1 MAILKLL
8 VGLVVVFLLV
18 AFAIANMEA
27 VAVSFYFYKTPAIP
41 LFVIIFISVLVGVM
55 LAWILV
61 IGEQISLRSKV
72 RAKDKRIKE
81 LERELE
87 ELEKRLVKVS
97 PQEEK
102 GEGVLGEGEVKSPL
116 GEKEE
121 EASTEIQTVQEET
134 GEARAEQ

>member
-1 MAILKLL
+1 M
-8 VGLVVVFLLV
+8 
-18 AFAIANMEA
+18 
-27 VAVSFYFYKTPAIP
+27 
-41 LFVIIFISVLVGVM
+41 
-55 LAWILV
+55 
-61 IGEQISLRSKV
+61 
-72 RAKDKRIKE
+72 RAKDRRIKE

-102 GEGVLGEGEVKSPL
+102 GEGVPGEGEVKSPL